1 MTAKLDIRM
10 DPAQVD
16 AAVKGTKNNVS
27 QLAGEFAKLGPEAAK
42 FAAEIAKSYAQLQR
56 DNAKLRTEVAKAN
69 DGTREQQREQAR
81 LKTIAQEAIDAQLGP
96 ADRIRKKQE
105 DLTAAHK
112 AGLLT
117 LEQYNAAT
125 KRVSD
130 SLDDMSDSGT
140 DALKSIGSQFLSLV
154 GLSATVAGIADKV
167 REALEDAKR
176 LQQEQAT
183 SQMNAAVAQAEV
195 VKMLGDP
202 TAAGTFLSR
211 SETARTESGFQDV
224 DAWNTAAAN
233 VLSATAGDQELTL
246 SILKTIAPLQ
256 KNKPAE
262 LSALTGAVA
271 DIATLQGAVS
281 EKDVQQV
288 FSMVIEAIGQSRI
301 TNYQAFKEAAAA
313 TAAALQT
320 DSAAQAEITGADGS
334 RAIREAQAATA
345 AIGGT
350 IQDSTGQAGQT
361 AIGELTRQLE
371 TLLPERDVVTPVSD
385 EKRGRL
391 QGQLASLSQAVA
403 EFETRRA
410 AEPDAVS
417 AEDQATVD
425 AQRAEIAK
433 LQQQLAGVQRQ
444 GTGLRTLAERI
455 EAVQAS
461 PELQAQLF
469 QQAQFE
475 APALPAM
482 RNLLTDSQSA
492 EAQRWK
498 QAQDDLLAA
507 QGDDNTQRARAIR
520 EAQAAFAAVGG
531 AIKDP
536 MGSQT
541 KTAIAALATQLE
553 AFLPTQDVVVSLSD
567 EERANTEARIAKL
580 TEEVAAFDAQKAAA
594 AEGISPEDQAT
605 ADAKREQLAHL
616 RAQKPRYA
624 TDQARINAQARE
636 LENEL
641 ADFDAQVK
649 AREMPTEA
657 QASAA
662 EAKRQQIAGLQK
674 KLTGVETEGSGL
686 QTLAERIR
694 AVQESPEL
702 QAKFFEKAAFER
714 PVMPVIRSLLTN
726 RQSEAAQRF
735 EAASG
740 KIGVDAT
747 VYERTL
753 EALRT
758 ATPQLNLQERAKTS
772 EALASAFDIANTGAG
787 IKTKAEEIM
796 ESGLRRSRRGWTIA
810 DWWNEN
816 APLGGTSSFM
826 GTFDRAAKEGPIQAV
841 NEAQKQL
848 LIRRAEIAGIPQPR
862 IRYRTDE
869 QVVTEMRRVEAKTDF
884 SGADRQRI
892 KTLPE
897 DQQKMV
903 ELLTGLLKELQG
915 LREEAQRTNANT
927 SRTADALTIAP
938 GSGASVQAAQPSPQ
952 RLGR

>member
-1 MTAKLDIRM
+1 MPAKLDIRM
-10 DPAQVD
+10 DPSQVD

-42 FAAEIAKSYAQLQR
+42 FATEVAKSYAQLQR
-56 DNAKLRTEVAKAN
+56 DNAKLRAEVAKAN

-81 LKTIAQEAIDAQLGP
+81 LKKIAQEAIDAQLGP

-125 KRVSD
+125 KQVSD
-130 SLDDMSDSGT
+130 SLDGLGDSGT
-140 DALKSIGSQFLSLV
+140 DALKSIGAQFLSLV

-183 SQMNAAVAQAEV
+183 SQMNAAVAQADV

-202 TAAGTFLSR
+202 GAAGTFLAR

-233 VLSATAGDQELTL
+233 VLSATAGNQELTL

-262 LSALTGAVA
+262 LTALSAAVA

-301 TNYQAFKEAAAA
+301 TSYQAFKEAAAA
-313 TAAALQT
+313 TAAAIQT
-320 DSAAQAEITGADGS
+320 DASAQQEVT
-334 RAIREAQAATA
+334 
-345 AIGGT
+345 
-350 IQDSTGQAGQT
+350 
-361 AIGELTRQLE
+361 TR
-371 TLLPERDVVTPVSD
+371 SD
-385 EKRGRL
+385 
-391 QGQLASLSQAVA
+391 
-403 EFETRRA
+403 
-410 AEPDAVS
+410 D
-417 AEDQATVD
+417 
-425 AQRAEIAK
+425 
-433 LQQQLAGVQRQ
+433 
-444 GTGLRTLAERI
+444 RTE
-455 EAVQAS
+455 
-461 PELQAQLF
+461 
-469 QQAQFE
+469 
-475 APALPAM
+475 
-482 RNLLTDSQSA
+482 
-492 EAQRWK
+492 
-498 QAQDDLLAA
+498 
-507 QGDDNTQRARAIR
+507 RARAIR

-541 KTAIAALATQLE
+541 KTTIAALATQLE
-553 AFLPTQDVVVSLSD
+553 AFLPTQDVIVPLSD
-567 EERANTEARIAKL
+567 EERATTEARIAKL
-580 TEEVAAFDAQKAAA
+580 TEEVATFDAQKTAA
-594 AEGISPEDQAT
+594 AEGISPEEQAT

-641 ADFDAQVK
+641 VEFDAQVK
-649 AREMPTEA
+649 AKEMPTEA
-657 QASAA
+657 QTATA
-662 EAKRQQIAGLQK
+662 EAKRQQIATLQK
-674 KLTGVETEGSGL
+674 KLTGVETEGTGL
-686 QTLAERIR
+686 RTLAERIR

-702 QAKFFEKAAFER
+702 QAQFFQTAAFER

-735 EAASG
+735 DTASG
-740 KIGVDAT
+740 RIGVDAT
-747 VYERTL
+747 AYERTL

-758 ATPQLNLQERAKTS
+758 ATPQLNLQERSKTG
-772 EALASAFDIANTGAG
+772 EALVSAFDIANTQSG
-787 IKTKAEEIM
+787 IKIKAEEIM
-796 ESGLRRSRRGWTIA
+796 ESGLRRSRRGWEIG
-810 DWWNEN
+810 DWWSEN
-816 APLGGTSSFM
+816 APGGGTSSFM
-826 GTFDRAAKEGPIQAV
+826 GTFDRAAKEGPLQAV

-848 LIRRAEIAGIPQPR
+848 LIRRANIAGIPQASF
-862 IRYRTDE
+862 RYRTDE
-869 QVVTEMRRVEAKTDF
+869 QVVAEMRRVEAGTDF

-892 KTLPE
+892 QTLPE

-938 GSGASVQAAQPSPQ
+938 GSGASFQAAQPSPQ